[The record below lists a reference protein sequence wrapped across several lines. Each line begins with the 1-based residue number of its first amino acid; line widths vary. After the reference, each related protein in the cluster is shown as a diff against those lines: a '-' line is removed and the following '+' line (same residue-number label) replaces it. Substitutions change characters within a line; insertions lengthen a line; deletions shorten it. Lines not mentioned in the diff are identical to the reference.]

1 MLTRGQW
8 KRVGSDDDEVGVKQE
23 KKKDRRHQPL
33 RPRSRHVIRLFAVA
47 EKRERTVPSRSA
59 RQGQNRPAVV
69 IRPDWPS
76 DVAGNYVRSI
86 VEAITGQYSMQGVD
100 L

>member
-1 MLTRGQW
+1 MRLVLS
-8 KRVGSDDDEVGVKQE
+8 KE
-23 KKKDRRHQPL
+23 KKGPTASAVDLTP
-33 RPRSRHVIRLFAVA
+33 RPRPHYVIRLFAVA

-76 DVAGNYVRSI
+76 DVAGNSVRSI
-86 VEAITGQYSMQGVD
+86 VEAITGQ
-100 L
+100 